1 MKLSEYIKE
10 IQHLIQVDG
19 DIETERLIMDNENC
33 HIVLNGVCYKF
44 NEYKERYKCLKEKK
58 H

>member
-19 DIETERLIMDNENC
+19 DIETERLIMDNENLSYC
-33 HIVLNGVCYKF
+33 IKWSML
-44 NEYKERYKCLKEKK
+44 
-58 H
+58 